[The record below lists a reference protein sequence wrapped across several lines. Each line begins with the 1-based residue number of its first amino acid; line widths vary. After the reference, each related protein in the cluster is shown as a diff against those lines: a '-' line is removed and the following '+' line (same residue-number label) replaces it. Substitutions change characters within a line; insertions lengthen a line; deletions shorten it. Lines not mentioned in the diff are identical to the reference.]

1 MTREASKVT
10 DPLAPRAAEVLPIR
24 RATEAD
30 CPSIAEIYND
40 AVRTT
45 TATFDT
51 EPRSVQDQVDWL
63 RGHDVR
69 HLVLVAEDRGTVVGW
84 ASLSPWSDRRA
95 YADTAEVSVY
105 VRPASRGQGIGR
117 HLLAALV
124 AGGEREGLHV
134 LLARI
139 ADGNAVSRH
148 LHEALGFR
156 SVGVMHEVGHK
167 FGRRIDVEL
176 YERILAEPATARS

>member
-1 MTREASKVT
+1 MTG
-10 DPLAPRAAEVLPIR
+10 PPAPRAADALPIR

-30 CPSIAEIYND
+30 CPSIADIYND

-51 EPRSVQDQVDWL
+51 DPRSVQDQVDWL
-63 RGHDVR
+63 RGHDMR
-69 HLVLVAEDRGTVVGW
+69 HPVLVAEDRGTVVGW
-84 ASLSPWSDRRA
+84 ASLSPWSDRKA

-105 VRPASRGQGIGR
+105 VRPPSRGRGVAR
-117 HLLAALV
+117 RLLTALV
-124 AGGEREGLHV
+124 ADGEHEGLHV

-139 ADGNAVSRH
+139 ADGNAVSRR

-156 SVGVMHEVGHK
+156 SVGVMHEVGYK

-176 YERILAEPATARS
+176 YELILSEPATARR